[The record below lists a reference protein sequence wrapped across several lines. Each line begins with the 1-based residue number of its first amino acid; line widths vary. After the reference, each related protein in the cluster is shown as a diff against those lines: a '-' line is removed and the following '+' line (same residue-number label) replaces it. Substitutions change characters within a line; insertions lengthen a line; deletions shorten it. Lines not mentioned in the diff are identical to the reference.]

1 MGIIARHGGYVTV
14 CDVVAALF
22 HLIGDMA
29 LSVQRG
35 ACGKQMAREESV
47 VPAAAVRAELQRI
60 LKSPHFD
67 ASERNR
73 RFLEHVVEEALAG
86 RAERIKAYVIATTVF
101 GRDESFD
108 PQLDSIVRIEA
119 GRLRRSLERYYLTA
133 GQHPGASQGSRV
145 RIDIPRGGYAPVFTP
160 LDLRPAGEAVPAGI
174 TSVLVA
180 TFDEEGDHSAFPS
193 FTRGFTR
200 SLVIA
205 LTRFT
210 GLRVF
215 ASEAALQHPADIDPQ
230 TLRRAFA
237 VDYSITGHTAL
248 YPDRFSVDVLLIEAR
263 TGRAVWAKSFERHLE
278 PSEIIALR
286 NEVANRV
293 ARAIAQPYG
302 AIQSD
307 RVRDCDG
314 APPEVLSNYAA
325 VLLFYNYWRTFDRDK
340 IEAVRAGLERAVAIE
355 PDYAEA
361 CACLSLVYINVHR
374 FRHPAEAAD
383 PDLLERA
390 AVLARH
396 AVALAPNSSWAHYAL
411 GLARW
416 FTGDPEGALETLETG
431 RQLNPNDTTIL
442 ADLGQRYA
450 MLARWDKAA
459 PLLGESYA
467 CNPSQPGSYRIG
479 LFLHHYWHGRYL
491 EALAEARQVD
501 APRVLYGHVAVAA
514 VTAELGM
521 SEQAA
526 EAVAAVRAIDPD
538 YDRHLVADL
547 EGRFVAP
554 EIIARVVASLEKAG
568 LFRTSPAGGP

>member
-1 MGIIARHGGYVTV
+1 MGGTLLFATQG
-14 CDVVAALF
+14 AALF
-22 HLIGDMA
+22 HVKDDMP
-29 LSVQRG
+29 LSAHSG

-47 VPAAAVRAELQRI
+47 VSADAVRAELRRI
-60 LKSPHFD
+60 LKSSHFN

-86 RAERIKAYVIATTVF
+86 RADRIKAYVIATTVF

-119 GRLRRSLERYYLTA
+119 GRLRRSLEHYYLTVGQYPA
-133 GQHPGASQGSRV
+133 GRQGSRV

-160 LDLRPAGEAVPAGI
+160 FDLRPARAMEPAGMA
-174 TSVLVA
+174 SVLVA

-302 AIQSD
+302 AIQND
-307 RVRDCDG
+307 RARDCDG

-325 VLLFYNYWRTFDRDK
+325 VLLFYNYWRTFDREK
-340 IEAVRAGLERAVAIE
+340 IDAVRASLERAVAIE

-361 CACLSLVYINVHR
+361 CACLSLVYSNVHR

-383 PDLLERA
+383 PDLLKRA
-390 AVLARH
+390 AALAQH

-411 GLARW
+411 GLAHW
-416 FTGDPEGALETLETG
+416 FGGDPEGALQTLEAG

-459 PLLGESYA
+459 PLLSESYA
-467 CNPSQPGSYRIG
+467 CNPAQPGSYRIG
-479 LFLHHYWHGRYL
+479 LFLYHYCHGRYL

-501 APRVLYGHVAVAA
+501 APRVLYGHVAIAA
-514 VTAELGM
+514 AAAELGLAD
-521 SEQAA
+521 QAS
-526 EAVAAVRAIDPD
+526 EAVAAIRAIDPE
-538 YDRHLVADL
+538 YDRHLADDL
-547 EGRFVAP
+547 QGRFVAP
-554 EIIARVVASLEKAG
+554 DIIARLVAGLEKAG
-568 LFRTSPAGGP
+568 LYGAAPASGA